1 MSVSTAHYPGR
12 TIQRLRWVVLSLL
25 ILPVLLL
32 MTSWSFAEPKFPA
45 LSGRVVDGAGL
56 LNADVKPSLEAQL
69 AQFERDSSIQLVVV
83 TLPDLQGYAIEDFGY
98 QLGRHW
104 GIGQKDKNNGVL
116 LIVAQKERSV
126 RIEVGYGLEGALTDA
141 LSSNIIN
148 AVILPSFKRGQFSEG
163 IVQGTQAIQAAL
175 KGEYQPMPEPKAKSQ
190 RNSAGL
196 FFFFMIF
203 MLMMIFGGRGR
214 GGFLPGLL
222 IGGLGRG
229 GGGFGGGGFGGG
241 GFGGGGGGFGGG
253 GASGNW

>member
-1 MSVSTAHYPGR
+1 MSVSAAHNSAS

-25 ILPVLLL
+25 MLPML
-32 MTSWSFAEPKFPA
+32 MLTSSWSFAEPKFPA
-45 LSGRVVDGAGL
+45 LSGRVVDGASL
-56 LNADVKPSLEAQL
+56 LDVDVKQSLEAQL
-69 AQFERDSSIQLVVV
+69 AQFEHDSSIQLVVV
-83 TLPDLQGYAIEDFGY
+83 TQPDLQGYAIEDFGY

-116 LIVAQKERSV
+116 LIVAQKERAV

-148 AVILPSFKRGQFSEG
+148 AVILPDFKRGQFSEG
-163 IVQGTQAIQAAL
+163 VVQGAQAIQAAL
-175 KGEYQPMPEPKAKSQ
+175 KGEYQPQPEPKAKSK
-190 RNSAGL
+190 RSSSGL
-196 FFFFMIF
+196 FFFFMF
-203 MLMMIFGGRGR
+203 FVLMMIFSGRGGR

-222 IGGLGRG
+222 IGGLG
-229 GGGFGGGGFGGG
+229 GGFGRGGGFGGG